1 MPRRALLLAAALAV
15 FAAGLAVAAAA
26 PDAAARP
33 RIYRIELAGGGVI
46 FSDDAPL
53 QSGEQILFHGH
64 PPGSLQSLRR
74 ADVKRIVATSAA
86 STPGSVVKPGQAV
99 DLGVSGPG
107 TRGRP
112 VGPGKAPPRGNT
124 ALRPGE
130 GKGATALFNPDRT
143 YRPDWDGKLVPGAT
157 MGLPNS
163 PNDYREGA
171 TLAHPA
177 ASATQSAPGEPPMM
191 KPSSGEPPKAPNN

>member
-1 MPRRALLLAAALAV
+1 MPRRAFLPAALLAFFV
-15 FAAGLAVAAAA
+15 AAGASVVASAA
-26 PDAAARP
+26 PARV
-33 RIYRIELAGGGVI
+33 YRIELAGGGVI

-53 QSGEQILFHGH
+53 QSGEQLLFHGH
-64 PPGSLQSLRR
+64 PVGALQSLRR

-86 STPGSVVKPGQAV
+86 PEPAAIVKPGQAV
-99 DLGVSGPG
+99 DLGVTGPG
-107 TRGRP
+107 AVRRG
-112 VGPGKAPPRGNT
+112 VGPARPLPRGS
-124 ALRPGE
+124 APLQPGE

-163 PNDYREGA
+163 PNDYREGV

-177 ASATQSAPGEPPMM
+177 AGATQSAPGEPPMM
-191 KPSSGEPPKAPNN
+191 KPSSGEPPKAPN

>member
-1 MPRRALLLAAALAV
+1 MDMSRRALLLAAVLAV
-15 FAAGLAVAAAA
+15 SAAVAADASA
-26 PDAAARP
+26 PS

-64 PPGSLQSLRR
+64 PAGPLQSLRR
-74 ADVKRIVATSAA
+74 ADVKRIVAASAA
-86 STPGSVVKPGQAV
+86 SPPGSGVKPGQAV
-99 DLGVSGPG
+99 DLGLTGPG
-107 TRGRP
+107 APGRS
-112 VGPGKAPPRGNT
+112 GALAKAGPRGN
-124 ALRPGE
+124 APLRPGE
-130 GKGATALFNPDRT
+130 GKGATALFNPNRA

-163 PNDYREGA
+163 LNDYKEGV

-177 ASATQSAPGEPPMM
+177 AGAIQSAPGEPPMM
-191 KPSSGEPPKAPNN
+191 KPSSGEPPKSPNL

>member
-1 MPRRALLLAAALAV
+1 MLRRALLVAAVLAISAAAAA
-15 FAAGLAVAAAA
+15 FAAAAAA
-26 PDAAARP
+26 PQ

-74 ADVKRIVATSAA
+74 ADVKRIVAASAA
-86 STPGSVVKPGQAV
+86 STPGIGMKPGQAV
-99 DLGVSGPG
+99 DLGVTGPG
-107 TRGRP
+107 AAGRSGAP
-112 VGPGKAPPRGNT
+112 TKAPPRGSAT
-124 ALRPGE
+124 LKPGE

-177 ASATQSAPGEPPMM
+177 ASASQTAPGEPPTM
-191 KPSSGEPPKAPNN
+191 KPSSGEPPKAPN

>member
-1 MPRRALLLAAALAV
+1 MPRRAFLLAAVLAV
-15 FAAGLAVAAAA
+15 SAAAA
-26 PDAAARP
+26 AAASAP
-33 RIYRIELAGGGVI
+33 ARIYRIELTGGSI
-46 FSDDAPL
+46 LFSDDVPL

-64 PPGSLQSLRR
+64 PAGSLQSLRR
-74 ADVKRIVATSAA
+74 ADVKRIVATSVAP
-86 STPGSVVKPGQAV
+86 TPGTIVKPGQAV

-107 TRGRP
+107 APGRS
-112 VGPGKAPPRGNT
+112 VLAKAPPRGNA
-124 ALRPGE
+124 ALKPGE

-163 PNDYREGA
+163 PNDYKEGV

-177 ASATQSAPGEPPMM
+177 ASASQSAPGEPPMM
-191 KPSSGEPPKAPNN
+191 KPSSGEPPKAPNQ

>member
-1 MPRRALLLAAALAV
+1 MPRRAFLLAAV
-15 FAAGLAVAAAA
+15 LAVAAAA
-26 PDAAARP
+26 AAAASAP
-33 RIYRIELAGGGVI
+33 ARIYRIELAGGSII

-64 PPGSLQSLRR
+64 PAGALQSLRR
-74 ADVKRIVATSAA
+74 ADVRRIVATSFAQ
-86 STPGSVVKPGQAV
+86 TPGTTVRPGQAV
-99 DLGVSGPG
+99 DLGITGSSGPN
-107 TRGRP
+107 RSASA
-112 VGPGKAPPRGNT
+112 KAPPRSN
-124 ALRPGE
+124 ASLKPGE
-130 GKGATALFNPDRT
+130 GKGSTALFNPDRA

-177 ASATQSAPGEPPMM
+177 AGATQSAPGEPPMM
-191 KPSSGEPPKAPNN
+191 KPSSGEPPKSPN

>member
-1 MPRRALLLAAALAV
+1 MSRRALLLAAVLAV
-15 FAAGLAVAAAA
+15 SAAIAA
-26 PDAAARP
+26 DASEPP

-64 PPGSLQSLRR
+64 PAGSLQSLRR
-74 ADVKRIVATSAA
+74 TDVKRIVASSAA
-86 STPGSVVKPGQAV
+86 PTPASGVKPGQAV
-99 DLGVSGPG
+99 DLGVTGPG
-107 TRGRP
+107 APSRSA
-112 VGPGKAPPRGNT
+112 GPAKNGPRGN
-124 ALRPGE
+124 APLRPGE
-130 GKGATALFNPDRT
+130 GKGSTALFNPDRT

-163 PNDYREGA
+163 PNDYKEGV

-191 KPSSGEPPKAPNN
+191 KPSSGEPPK